1 MAVVEAAAAAAGAED
16 VAGGPGG
23 EEPEVGSTAGCG
35 APVARFGALRVLKG
49 LSKADLSQF
58 FLFVFLS
65 GKGIV
70 VLETS
75 RSFTTTGTLRKP

>member
-58 FLFVFLS
+58 FFFVGEGNCCS
-65 GKGIV
+65 
-70 VLETS
+70 
-75 RSFTTTGTLRKP
+75 